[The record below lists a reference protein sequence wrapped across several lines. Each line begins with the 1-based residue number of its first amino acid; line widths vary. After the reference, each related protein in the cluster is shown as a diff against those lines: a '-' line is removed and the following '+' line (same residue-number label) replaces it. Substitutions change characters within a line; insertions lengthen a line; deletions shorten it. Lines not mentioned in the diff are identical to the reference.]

1 MNKNIILCYLQ
12 GGDIVKIK
20 SSYKKIFQILLIS
33 IILFIALK
41 EFYSMLTTID
51 MNLFYIYAD
60 ELTLSK
66 LLIVLVLGLISYL
79 PLSFYDL
86 LLRKRVNINLKLT
99 QLYKYSWIAS
109 SIANVVGLGGSTALI
124 LKSHFYSKY
133 TDDKKKLTKILS
145 KIVLFNLSG
154 FAMVCFVFSISNIL
168 KGNFS
173 GFTNIAAFIISLYIP
188 VVLTILIRKYL
199 RTKDS
204 GEFLFSINICLIS
217 VSEWITTIILIY
229 GLMFI
234 LNISINPLDFLSV
247 YVSAIIVAVISMT
260 PGGIG
265 TFDLALLLGLGNYG
279 VPSEQVLLLI
289 LLYRISYYLIPMLI
303 GMILYSFELCRDL
316 SSKVRTLLKDMLA
329 VSSHFILLLILL
341 LIPIWILMPIIKV
354 SIIPT
359 KIIYLFNKVTQKLLN
374 LGLKLPIISLSKA
387 V

>member
-1 MNKNIILCYLQ
+1 
-12 GGDIVKIK
+12 
-20 SSYKKIFQILLIS
+20 
-33 IILFIALK
+33 
-41 EFYSMLTTID
+41 
-51 MNLFYIYAD
+51 
-60 ELTLSK
+60 
-66 LLIVLVLGLISYL
+66 
-79 PLSFYDL
+79 
-86 LLRKRVNINLKLT
+86 
-99 QLYKYSWIAS
+99 
-109 SIANVVGLGGSTALI
+109 
-124 LKSHFYSKY
+124 
-133 TDDKKKLTKILS
+133 
-145 KIVLFNLSG
+145 
-154 FAMVCFVFSISNIL
+154 MVCFVFSISNIL

-199 RTKDS
+199 KTKDS

-359 KIIYLFNKVTQKLLN
+359 KIIYLFNKVVQKLLN